1 MRDSN
6 PADFRQG
13 REDLSRDEV
22 SVLLVLLTF
31 EEGANTFNTAVN
43 TELTDGVGVREEF
56 RDGG

>member
-1 MRDSN
+1 M
-6 PADFRQG
+6 ADFRQG